1 MFRFA
6 DRQCARTGLRHLAAD
21 ERGVSSLELAV
32 VIGLLAMI
40 VLASLDFGRTLAAR
54 NEMSYALSR
63 ATRTVN
69 LNPETT
75 PDELE
80 DFLENALARYD
91 GANLDVEI
99 DQIDGTS
106 YMRVSVSFP
115 FESSMPFRSGEITLT
130 VSTLAP
136 MVSPTL

>member
-21 ERGVSSLELAV
+21 ERGVSSLEFAV

-54 NEMSYALSR
+54 NEMSHALSR
-63 ATRTVN
+63 ATRAVN

-75 PDELE
+75 PDEVE

-99 DQIDGTS
+99 DADRRHELYAGL
-106 YMRVSVSFP
+106 
-115 FESSMPFRSGEITLT
+115 G
-130 VSTLAP
+130 
-136 MVSPTL
+136 